1 MCSPDNPDYRG
12 VRNIRSLETKDIGL
26 SILVYTCSCCFGRH
40 IAFLETCKCV
50 PVLSPDWRQ
59 HRSKSQVDAFTCF
72 GRILNLLEELLLPD
86 RIVECRNGLCSTGQI
101 SAQRHIQVAEFRY
114 ACRRAF
120 NARSAKRNAVASTQ
134 SIPSSMNSSIV
145 TGFSE
150 TFQTLIGTFAKGVV
164 R

>member
-1 MCSPDNPDYRG
+1 MRRLKDWGKKESG
-12 VRNIRSLETKDIGL
+12 VGKYKYKTRLIRLPTTYS
-26 SILVYTCSCCFGRH
+26 VRH

-86 RIVECRNGLCSTGQI
+86 RIVECRYGLCSTGQI

-114 ACRRAF
+114 AC
-120 NARSAKRNAVASTQ
+120 
-134 SIPSSMNSSIV
+134 
-145 TGFSE
+145 
-150 TFQTLIGTFAKGVV
+150 L
-164 R
+164 

>member
-1 MCSPDNPDYRG
+1 MKIRTIQHNSGTPVDMNPRTVEHILYIQGNCRRSEEHR
-12 VRNIRSLETKDIGL
+12 VQRNELWPGGPRVKFYEPGALI
-26 SILVYTCSCCFGRH
+26 
-40 IAFLETCKCV
+40 ETCEGDTKKAFSLDLDKCV

-114 ACRRAF
+114 AC
-120 NARSAKRNAVASTQ
+120 
-134 SIPSSMNSSIV
+134 
-145 TGFSE
+145 
-150 TFQTLIGTFAKGVV
+150 L
-164 R
+164 

>member
-1 MCSPDNPDYRG
+1 MLVSMFVSSFLRSE
-12 VRNIRSLETKDIGL
+12 NIIESSLSRRY
-26 SILVYTCSCCFGRH
+26 SILVDACSCCFGRH

-50 PVLSPDWRQ
+50 PVLSPVSRQ

-114 ACRRAF
+114 AC
-120 NARSAKRNAVASTQ
+120 
-134 SIPSSMNSSIV
+134 
-145 TGFSE
+145 
-150 TFQTLIGTFAKGVV
+150 L
-164 R
+164 